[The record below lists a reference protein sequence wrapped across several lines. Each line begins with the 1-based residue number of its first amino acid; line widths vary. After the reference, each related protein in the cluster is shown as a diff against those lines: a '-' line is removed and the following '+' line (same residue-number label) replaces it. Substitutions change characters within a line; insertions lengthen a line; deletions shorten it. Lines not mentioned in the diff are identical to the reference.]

1 MAKISTVTSL
11 QASIGDRA
19 GTVSP
24 AFTGTPTAPTAVA
37 GTNTTQLATTAFVTT
52 ADNLKANI
60 ASPTFTGL
68 PTAPNYAVTVGG
80 TRTFGYSVS
89 VDHQAGNA
97 GSVGLTIT
105 DGGNAAGV
113 FVVNSHDGTYSSQE
127 VVIKTAKGGTSLSTE
142 YLRVKS
148 DGKIIFNTAI
158 LTNAANDA
166 AAAGAGVAVGGLYRN
181 GSALMVRIV

>member
-1 MAKISTVTSL
+1 VSRNSTVTSL
-11 QASIGDRA
+11 QSSLGDKA
-19 GTVSP
+19 G
-24 AFTGTPTAPTAVA
+24 
-37 GTNTTQLATTAFVTT
+37 
-52 ADNLKANI
+52 I

-68 PTAPNYAVTVGG
+68 PKAPSYAVTVGG

-97 GSVGLTIT
+97 GSVGLIIT

-113 FVVNSHDGTYSSQE
+113 FVENLHDGTYSRQE

-142 YLRVKS
+142 YLRVKG
-148 DGKIIFNTAI
+148 DGKIIINTAV
-158 LTNAANDA
+158 LTNAVDDV

-181 GSALMVRIV
+181 GSVLMVRIT